1 MSNIKVAVVIPA
13 RLKSTRFPRKVLADI
28 HGKPMIQHVYRGCH
42 AEGVS
47 EVFVATEDDE
57 IVGVVEGFGGI
68 AINTGPAVNVIERC
82 SMAANHELLD
92 GFGIIVIVQGDE
104 PMVKPGMI
112 ERAIEALADGNH
124 EITCCY
130 KELDEGESP
139 YNVNIIKAVLKN
151 RNFEFGWF
159 SRAPIPVLSP
169 EKDYAD
175 THINYYKQ
183 VCIMAFRSYVLAQY
197 RKLPIC
203 SSEAA
208 EGIDLLRF
216 LENGIEIGAVFSP
229 FRSYAVDVPEDLDK
243 VRKWMK
249 KDDAA

>member
-1 MSNIKVAVVIPA
+1 MDTKEAVAVVIPA

-28 HGKPMIQHVYRGCH
+28 HGKPMIQHIFRACH
-42 AEGVS
+42 VSGVG

-57 IVGVVEGFGGI
+57 IVEVVESFGGI

-82 SMAANHELLD
+82 SMAAQHDLLA
-92 GFGIIVIVQGDE
+92 GYGIIVIVQGDE
-104 PMVKPGMI
+104 PMVKEGMI
-112 ERAIEALADGNH
+112 IRAVEALEDGNH
-124 EITCCY
+124 DITCCY

-139 YNVNIIKAVLKN
+139 NNVNCIKAVLKN

-159 SRAPIPVLSP
+159 SRAVFPVLSP

-175 THINYYKQ
+175 THITHYKQ
-183 VCIMAFRSYVLAQY
+183 VCIMAFRAHILTQY
-197 RKLPIC
+197 LKLPIC

-229 FRSYAVDVPEDLDK
+229 FKTHAVDVPEDLEL
-243 VRKWMK
+243 VRKLMK
-249 KDDAA
+249 